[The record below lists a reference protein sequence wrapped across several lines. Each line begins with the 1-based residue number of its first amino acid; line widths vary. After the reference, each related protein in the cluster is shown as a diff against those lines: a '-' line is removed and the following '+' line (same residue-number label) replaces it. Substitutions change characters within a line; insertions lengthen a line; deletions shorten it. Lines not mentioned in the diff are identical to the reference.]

1 MAFSRA
7 PGVVTSRCAVYHQH
21 LFAQF
26 VILNNASL
34 NSQCVG
40 KSIQGEH
47 IVYMRFYTH
56 YHLTGK

>member
-1 MAFSRA
+1 MA
-7 PGVVTSRCAVYHQH
+7 PGVVTSRRTVYHQH